1 MRRRTSPPPWA
12 PGGDPGGGHPARVR
26 SPGDHLPAGPPA
38 RGAGR
43 TGQQNAG
50 MSLRRA
56 FAPAEVAPRK
66 VFRSPPSP
74 RARAY
79 LGHRRPRVRPALGSG
94 GRQQP
99 RAPGPGAPPEH
110 HPAGRC
116 APAPVN
122 RPSPA
127 PRRWEPAFSA
137 GAASPSPRL
146 LAPRSAG
153 RADGRVCPSPLG
165 SSLRAPRREAVFSPP
180 TKICKAGEGGVEIK
194 REGAALRIPGFEGQR
209 GCSAASLPRK
219 TFLE

>member
-1 MRRRTSPPPWA
+1 MADSRPASAARATPCRRVLPRA
-12 PGGDPGGGHPARVR
+12 ELGGRA
-26 SPGDHLPAGPPA
+26 SK
-38 RGAGR
+38 
-43 TGQQNAG
+43 TQG

-79 LGHRRPRVRPALGSG
+79 LGHRQPRVRPALGSG

-127 PRRWEPAFSA
+127 PRRWEPAFSV
-137 GAASPSPRL
+137 GAASPSARL

-165 SSLRAPRREAVFSPP
+165 SSSRAPRREDVFSPP
-180 TKICKAGEGGVEIK
+180 TKI
-194 REGAALRIPGFEGQR
+194 
-209 GCSAASLPRK
+209 
-219 TFLE
+219 